1 MVTFSWYEMYHEYMG
16 APTGMT
22 NCTRA
27 VSIAHAASW
36 PKGAEFEARYS
47 TLIGL
52 RSLLGLVAYAD
63 SV

>member
-1 MVTFSWYEMYHEYMG
+1 MYHEYMG

-47 TLIGL
+47 TLIGP